1 MLQLLASGLL
11 NVDPIV
17 THEMAL
23 EEHAEGFALLER
35 GQGGKVILTP

>member
-11 NVDPIV
+11 NVDPVV

-23 EEHAEGFALLER
+23 EDCENGLALLEA
-35 GQGGKVILTP
+35 GKGGKVILVP